1 MNVNRRSILLFSPL
15 LLISGCGPLRSSQA
29 VFVEWEIRKIT
40 ATQQEKDIMHNA
52 VSAHLRTIELIVKE
66 KGNIS
71 EAERQN
77 LEIENMKATLIILDE
92 LM

>member
-1 MNVNRRSILLFSPL
+1 M
-15 LLISGCGPLRSSQA
+15 Q
-29 VFVEWEIRKIT
+29 
-40 ATQQEKDIMHNA
+40 NA
-52 VSAHLRTIELIVKE
+52 VSAHLRTIELIVEE

-71 EAERQN
+71 EVERQN